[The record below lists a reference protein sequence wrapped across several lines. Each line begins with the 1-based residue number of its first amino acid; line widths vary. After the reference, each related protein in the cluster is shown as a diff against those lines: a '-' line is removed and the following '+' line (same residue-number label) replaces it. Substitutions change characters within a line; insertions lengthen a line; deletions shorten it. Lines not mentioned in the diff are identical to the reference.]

1 MLRFPQ
7 WHLVIVLLLVA
18 VLGMIARLA
27 RSEEG
32 AVPGSAPPPPAQV
45 QDVAPTLV
53 EGSKPAPVEATPAA
67 PEAVDA
73 SRPPS
78 AVSPVVGGAA
88 QPPSAEVPTVQPETV
103 PAPPAGEVPA
113 LQPEAEKMPAADEV
127 PAVQP
132 ETPATKAPDTREQE
146 QITRNLGALEQVSLM
161 KEEQRFVELTN
172 VERKKLNLPELI
184 VVPLLV
190 TTARDKSKEMHD
202 LKYWGHE
209 SPDKTKRTALPRV
222 LSALADK
229 PVSMVV
235 GENLYYCSRVLL
247 DQGHQALMNSP
258 THRKNIL
265 NPEYRYF
272 GIGAYIGDDGQFW
285 VTEHFLAIQ
294 Y

>member
-1 MLRFPQ
+1 MSRFPQ
-7 WHLVIVLLLVA
+7 WRLVIVLLSVA

-27 RSEEG
+27 RGEEG
-32 AVPGSAPPPPAQV
+32 AVPSSAPPPPIQA
-45 QDVAPTLV
+45 QDVAPAPV
-53 EGSKPAPVEATPAA
+53 EGSNTAPVDAIPAA
-67 PEAVDA
+67 PTAVD
-73 SRPPS
+73 S
-78 AVSPVVGGAA
+78 AR
-88 QPPSAEVPTVQPETV
+88 PPSAEVPTVQSETV
-103 PAPPAGEVPA
+103 PVPPAGEVPA
-113 LQPEAEKMPAADEV
+113 LQPEVVQTPPAVDV
-127 PAVQP
+127 PAVRP
-132 ETPATKAPDTREQE
+132 ETPATMAPDTREQE
-146 QITRNLGALEQVSLM
+146 QITRNLGAPEQVSLL

-172 VERKKLNLPELI
+172 AERKKLNLPELI

-265 NPEYRYF
+265 NPEYRYI